1 MNNETQQRREYRTTN
16 SWGSRDSF
24 LEKGFA
30 LTSTTEIAKVAGCNQ
45 ALVHY
50 YFRTKDQ
57 LFDAIFERKV
67 YLFMSAFLEIDS
79 EELSF
84 EERLKRKVEA
94 HYDILSANPKLPFL
108 FVNELTTN
116 PERIKTVREKI
127 DATSQSFFFRFKT
140 ELEEEI
146 QKGTIRPMN
155 PIDLLL
161 TILALNATLFI
172 VSPMIKVI
180 ANVSDDDFHQ
190 LIAHRKQENV
200 KIILN
205 SLKPW

>member
-1 MNNETQQRREYRTTN
+1 MKRNKDGNTEQQILEAAETL
-16 SWGSRDSF
+16 F

-30 LTSTTEIAKVAGCNQ
+30 LTSTTEIAKVVGCNQ

-57 LFDAIFERKV
+57 LFDSIFERKV

-79 EELSF
+79 EKLSF

-127 DATSQSFFFRFKT
+127 GNTSQSVFFRLKA

-146 QKGTIRPMN
+146 QKGNIRPMN

-161 TILALNATLFI
+161 TIIALNATLFI

-180 ANVSDDDFHQ
+180 VNISDEDLQ
-190 LIAHRKQENV
+190 QVIAHRKQENV

-205 SLKPW
+205 SLKP

>member
-1 MNNETQQRREYRTTN
+1 MKHNKEGNTEQQILEAAERL
-16 SWGSRDSF
+16 F
-24 LEKGFA
+24 LDKGFA

-84 EERLKRKVEA
+84 QERLKRKVEA

-127 DATSQSFFFRFKT
+127 DATSQSFFFRLKT

-146 QKGTIRPMN
+146 QKGNIRPMN
-155 PIDLLL
+155 SIDLIL
-161 TILALNATLFI
+161 TIIAMNATLFI

-180 ANVSDDDFHQ
+180 SNISDEDFQ
-190 LIAHRKQENV
+190 KILAHRKEENV

-205 SLKPW
+205 SLKP